1 MKIINPKKLYE
12 VVKSPP
18 VTFSGIGYVNSAVY
32 SNITGVNEKT
42 KLDAKIVEK
51 HNWTKLK

>member
-1 MKIINPKKLYE
+1 MKIIKPKKLYE

-42 KLDAKIVEK
+42 KLDAITVVK
-51 HNWTKLK
+51 HNCKKLK